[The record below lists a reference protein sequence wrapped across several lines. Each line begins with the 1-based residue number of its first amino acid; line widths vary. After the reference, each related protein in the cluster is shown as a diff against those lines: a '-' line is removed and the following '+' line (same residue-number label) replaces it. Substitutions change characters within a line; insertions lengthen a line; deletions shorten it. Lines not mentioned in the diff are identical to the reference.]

1 MAKLLLVFCVGF
13 VRSSKGVPISDILTT
28 VAHRPWP
35 LPSGRWA
42 MTQHWNDLLFA
53 HWPVGAEELNALL
66 PEGLVADTFDGS
78 AWVGIVP
85 FWMDRIQMNGA
96 PMVPGANRFAELNLR
111 TYVRQRNSNLA
122 GVYFFSLDAANP
134 IAVAVA
140 RMVFQLPY
148 FWARMSVKHHG
159 DKDLQY
165 SSERLFS
172 RRPARFR
179 AVYRSLGPTH
189 ALEQSR
195 PGSIEYFL
203 TERYCL
209 YTTDSRGELHQ
220 GNIHHLPWPLE
231 RAEAE
236 IEIND
241 LPTAHGIRLPD
252 VPPLLHYARELTV
265 YVWNIERVPMMHA
278 LRPTAAVAATKAWS
292 RNL

>member
-1 MAKLLLVFCVGF
+1 M
-13 VRSSKGVPISDILTT
+13 PISDILSA

-35 LPSGRWA
+35 IPATRWA
-42 MTQHWNDLLFA
+42 MTQRWNDLLFA
-53 HWPVGAEELNALL
+53 HWPVPAEEMTALL
-66 PEGLVADTFDGS
+66 PSGLVADTFDGS

-85 FWMDRIQMNGA
+85 FWMDRIQMHGA

-111 TYVRQRNSNLA
+111 TYVRQRNSNAA

-159 DKDLQY
+159 DRDLQY
-165 SSERLFS
+165 SSERLFT
-172 RRPARFR
+172 RHPARFK

-195 PGSIEYFL
+195 AGSIEHFL

-209 YTTDSRGELHQ
+209 YTTDSRGELHR

-236 IEIND
+236 IQWND
-241 LPTAHGIRLPD
+241 LPTAHGIHLPD

-265 YVWNIERVPMMHA
+265 YVWSLERVPVMHSRRA
-278 LRPTAAVAATKAWS
+278 AAAVAAT

>member
-1 MAKLLLVFCVGF
+1 
-13 VRSSKGVPISDILTT
+13 
-28 VAHRPWP
+28 
-35 LPSGRWA
+35 
-42 MTQHWNDLLFA
+42 MTQRWNDLLFA
-53 HWPVGAEELNALL
+53 HWPVAADELDLLL

-111 TYVRQRNSNLA
+111 TYVRQRNSNIA

-148 FWARMSVKHHG
+148 FWAKMSVRHRG
-159 DKDLQY
+159 DRDLVY

-172 RRPARFR
+172 RNPARFR
-179 AVYRSLGPTH
+179 AVYRSLGPGSPDPT
-189 ALEQSR
+189 S

-209 YTTDSRGELHQ
+209 FTTDSRGQLHR

-241 LPTAHGIRLPD
+241 LAAAHGIRLPK

-265 YVWNIERVPMMHA
+265 YVWTLEAVPVMHSR
-278 LRPTAAVAATKAWS
+278 RPAAAVAAI
-292 RNL
+292 